1 MARLRNR
8 KLEKRKVGL
17 GRSRTKTASQR
28 VRESDSFLTFFSVI
42 FVAVISVCYVFQIN
56 SMATSG
62 YELEGYEDRLQS
74 LKDDFRNMKNEEAGL
89 RLLNNLETEKEKLS
103 AITSSD
109 IDYLT
114 SSGTSVAMKE

>member
-8 KLEKRKVGL
+8 RLEKRRTGVG
-17 GRSRTKTASQR
+17 SIRTKTASQR
-28 VRESDSFLTFFSVI
+28 VKESDSFLTFFSVI

-62 YELEGYEDRLQS
+62 YELEEYEEKLQT
-74 LKDDFRNMKNEEAGL
+74 LKNDFRNMKNEEANL
-89 RLLNNLETEKEKLS
+89 RLLNNLETEKKKLS